1 MPEEKK
7 PLLKKTP
14 SGSSARLTYMQEQID
29 EVRSL
34 VEENLRYSKNL
45 HDTSSQASVQGQ
57 EELKKL
63 LQQNLKISKEL
74 LGTTKKINKYLLMQ
88 RVWGFLKILIII
100 VPIALGILY
109 LPPIIKNLVEPY
121 QDLLR
126 IGSPQTNTGQILEQ
140 LSEGLSNEQ
149 PVE

>member
-7 PLLKKTP
+7 PIMKKP
-14 SGSSARLTYMQEQID
+14 QSGSTVRLTYMQEQID
-29 EVRSL
+29 EVRAL
-34 VEENLRYSKNL
+34 IEENLRYSKNI
-45 HDTSSQASVQGQ
+45 HETSSQASLQGQ

-88 RVWGFLKILIII
+88 RVWGFLKVLIIL

-109 LPPIIKNLVEPY
+109 LPPLIKNLIEPY

-126 IGSPQTNTGQILEQ
+126 IGSPQPDASQILEQ
-140 LSEGLSNEQ
+140 LSEGLNNEQ
-149 PVE
+149 AN